1 MPTNPPLALIEALT
15 SPPDPPRRQG
25 LNLLS
30 VDGGGHAGEMPSAE
44 AKRFRALA
52 HYFERRARRCRSN
65 DRANERTRFEAI
77 AEEYRRLAREQD
89 ATDAGRRSPN
99 HQHVVTTK

>member
-30 VDGGGHAGEMPSAE
+30 VDGGGHAGEMSSAE

-52 HYFERRARRCRSN
+52 HYFERRASRCRS
-65 DRANERTRFEAI
+65 AHLASERKRFQAI
-77 AEEYRRLAREQD
+77 AEEYRQLAREQD
-89 ATDAGRRSPN
+89 ATDAGRRSPD
-99 HQHVVTTK
+99 HQHVATTK